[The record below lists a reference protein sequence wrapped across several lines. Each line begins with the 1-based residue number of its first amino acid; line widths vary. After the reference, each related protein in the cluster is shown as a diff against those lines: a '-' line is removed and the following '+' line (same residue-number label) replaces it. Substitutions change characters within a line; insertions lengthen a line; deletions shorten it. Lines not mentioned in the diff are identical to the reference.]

1 MFVSFNDGGDWQ
13 SLDLNLPPV
22 PITDLALRHD
32 KLVAATQGRGFWVLD
47 DLFMVRQVAAE
58 ITAKPLHVFT
68 PVTTTLARG
77 GGRARNFEGAN
88 PGRGVPLY
96 YYLAEKPEGSLSIE
110 ILDSDGNI
118 VRSYASEEGDFERC
132 KISNMDPRD
141 PFKLKY
147 PSTKKGL
154 NKWVWDKHQQGIKCI
169 ENITFFYGFDGPVIA
184 PGAYS
189 ARLSVD
195 GTVQTV
201 TFSVDKD
208 PRITA
213 TDEEIDFWSERLKEL
228 SSILNDIMTKLD
240 AIRGSQR
247 QIEALMAKYPGD
259 EIIQQAGTT
268 AVELITAW
276 DGKIIQVLHQTGED
290 EDAWETMLAGQF
302 RFLMDV
308 IDGTGAPVTGG
319 ALIRLDYL
327 KAEWSQR
334 QAELEVIKTGY
345 IDVINKWAQQQGVP
359 HVASP
364 GE

>member
-1 MFVSFNDGGDWQ
+1 
-13 SLDLNLPPV
+13 
-22 PITDLALRHD
+22 
-32 KLVAATQGRGFWVLD
+32 
-47 DLFMVRQVAAE
+47 
-58 ITAKPLHVFT
+58 LHVFT

-96 YYLAEKPEGSLSIE
+96 YYLEEKPEGPLSIE
-110 ILDSDGNI
+110 IFDSDENT
-118 VRSYASEEGDFERC
+118 VRSYSSEEGDFERC
-132 KISNMDPRD
+132 KISNMDPRS

-154 NKWVWDKHQQGIKCI
+154 NKWVWDKHRQGIKCI
-169 ENITFFYGFDGPVIA
+169 ENITYFYGFGGPVIA

-189 ARLSVD
+189 ARISVD
-195 GTVQTV
+195 ETVQTV
-201 TFSVDKD
+201 SFSVDQD

-213 TDEEIDFWSERLKEL
+213 TDEEVDFWSERLQEV
-228 SSILNDIMTKLD
+228 SSILNDILTSLD
-240 AIRGSQR
+240 AIRGSQG

-259 EIIQQAGTT
+259 EKMQQAGTT

-290 EDAWETMLAGQF
+290 EDAWETMLAVQF

-308 IDGTGAPVTGG
+308 IGGTGAPVTEG
-319 ALIRLDYL
+319 ALGALDAL

-334 QAELEVIKTGY
+334 QAELQSIKTGY
-345 IDVINKWAQQQGVP
+345 IDGINQWAQQQGVP